1 MKLNKWHSNYDSLK
15 PMLRHRIRDM
25 YEFMTKILTNLVK
38 GQPGESESEDQL
50 RKSTQQGVCG
60 SCLVQ
65 EQI

>member
-25 YEFMTKILTNLVK
+25 YEFMIKILTNLVK

-50 RKSTQQGVCG
+50 RKSTQ
-60 SCLVQ
+60 
-65 EQI
+65 